1 MFLKS
6 LELTGFKSFA
16 KRTVLQFEP
25 GITAIVGPNGSGKS
39 NLADALRWV
48 LGAQSKKAVR
58 GKVSTDV
65 IFSGTAARAAQSLAE
80 VSLTF
85 DNTARPAAGGQIKK
99 LLPYDYEEVV
109 VTRRLYRS
117 GDSEYLVNGAKVR
130 LLDLQHAFAVAGIG
144 AENYTVISQG
154 MVDQVLTQSPRDRRS
169 LFEEAAGVR
178 QFFLKRDEARRK
190 LNETE
195 TNLGRV
201 GDVLRELSPRLKS
214 LRRQA
219 AALAKRSEVEAQLQ
233 EARLAYFGHR
243 YRELA
248 GQRREVTS
256 KQEEVGAEFAKLGEE
271 LARLT
276 AEVDELRK
284 SQQGLTLNK
293 LLAERND
300 LRDQREQL
308 QEKLNAATTTREVA
322 KTTGERARAQLKQ
335 AQDRLE
341 HLAKAEQSAGTEA
354 VTVEGTAITALVAKL
369 EELEQ
374 AISAKASPAQ
384 LTELAAAAVQQAKAL
399 RRSGANQSGFQK
411 ERDVLND
418 QLAGLEAE
426 LEQTAASIK
435 DAETEITGLTN
446 ERKHVDSKLE
456 ALEQKIAAEQQKSF
470 GETGELTKREKIL
483 RDKQRTHDSYRTE
496 LSELNLE
503 LAKLETRLDDL
514 TREAKA
520 KLGNEFPPA
529 DEAELPSAELGTEE
543 KIAKLEQRLLEM
555 GGIDPEVTAEHKE
568 VEERHGF
575 LSAQVEDLTKAKSD
589 LGKVIR
595 ELEQKSRTLFTEAF
609 EKINAEFGVYFEKL
623 FGGGKAE
630 LKLVELKSGDEESGD
645 EDEDADSGSDQ
656 PAAHRAPEYGIEIK
670 AVPPGKRLK
679 SLAQLSGGERTLT
692 SNALLFAI
700 LTVNPSPFV
709 MLDEVDAALDEAN
722 TGRFA
727 STLAE
732 LAEQTQFVVVTHN
745 RETMRASKMLYGV
758 SMDSTGVSTMLSLK
772 LPEAEKVAT
781 TAA

>member
-16 KRTVLQFEP
+16 KRTVLEFEP

-39 NLADALRWV
+39 NIADSLRWV

-65 IFSGTAARAAQSLAE
+65 IFSGTSAKPAQSLAE

-85 DNTARPAAGGQIKK
+85 NNSAKR
-99 LLPYDYEEVV
+99 LPYDYEEVV

-117 GDSEYLVNGAKVR
+117 GDSEYLVNGTKVR

-178 QFFLKRDEARRK
+178 RFFLKRDEARRK
-190 LNETE
+190 LSETE

-201 GDVLRELSPRLKS
+201 NDVLRELSPRLKS

-219 AALAKRSEVEAQLQ
+219 EALAKRSEVEAKLK
-233 EARLAYFGHR
+233 EARTAHFGHR

-248 GQRREVTS
+248 AGRREVTA
-256 KQEEVGAEFAKLGEE
+256 KHEEAGKEFAKLGSE
-271 LARLT
+271 LKQLT

-293 LLAERND
+293 LLDGRNG
-300 LRDQREQL
+300 LRDQREKL
-308 QEKLNAATTTREVA
+308 QEKLNAVTTTREVA
-322 KTTGERARAQLKQ
+322 KTTGERAQAQLRQLKN
-335 AQDRLE
+335 RLE

-354 VTVEGTAITALVAKL
+354 VTVEGAAITSLVAKL

-374 AISAKASPAQ
+374 ALFAKASPQ
-384 LTELAAAAVQQAKAL
+384 ELTDLAAVAVKQARAL
-399 RRSGANQSGFQK
+399 RRSGTNQAGFQK
-411 ERDVLND
+411 ERDVLTD
-418 QLAGLEAE
+418 QLAELEAE
-426 LEQTAASIK
+426 LKKTESSIK

-446 ERKHVDSKLE
+446 ERKHLDIKLE

-470 GETGELTKREKIL
+470 GETGELTKREKVL

-514 TREAKA
+514 AREAKS

-529 DEAELPSAELGTEE
+529 DETELPSAELGTEE
-543 KIAKLEQRLLEM
+543 KITKLEQRLLEM

-575 LSAQVEDLTKAKSD
+575 LTAQVEDLTKAKSD

-595 ELEQKSRTLFTEAF
+595 ELEHKSRTLFTEAF
-609 EKINAEFGVYFEKL
+609 EKINTEFGVYFEKL
-623 FGGGKAE
+623 FGGGQAE
-630 LKLVELKSGDEESGD
+630 LKLVELQSGDGEEGD
-645 EDEDADSGSDQ
+645 EDS
-656 PAAHRAPEYGIEIK
+656 AAAKNRTVEYGIEIK

-679 SLAQLSGGERTLT
+679 NLAQLSGGERTLT

-700 LTVNPSPFV
+700 LAVNPSPFV

-727 STLAE
+727 TTVAE
-732 LAEQTQFVVVTHN
+732 LAERTQFVVVTHN

-772 LPEAEKVAT
+772 LPDAEKVAGSKKV
-781 TAA
+781 AA